1 MTKQNTSQKK
11 VTIKEAVAQLTA
23 EQSAEA
29 MALPYPVPIRI
40 VPNSGLYTYSVLTP
54 IGPQPIHQPLTPAPI
69 TTPEP
74 QIEEASELME
84 SSAISPV
91 IPLIP
96 YGELRLDVDGYY
108 PEMKASGQISGRKIS
123 PAYWI
128 ANVIRTR
135 ANTYEGG
142 VWYKE
147 GNVVLLPFTHVKIE
161 VARTLLTP
169 QSAKVTFSGGGA
181 HDTVQTFKYKSR
193 YFHPVN
199 FEFDTAEG
207 VSPVLTYNTC
217 SHPNHPAPLPCEDLS
232 IATVY
237 RRAGFDVSISGA
249 GDVVP
254 IAEAHADAKWSDAE
268 MHDAMQ
274 VHWSKF
280 ANAPQW
286 ALWTFFASLHEMGTS
301 LGGIMFDDI
310 GPNHRQGTSLFLDSF
325 IKTPPPGD
333 PAPAAWVN
341 RMIFWTACH
350 EMGHSF
356 NLAHSWQKNL
366 GVQWIPL
373 TNEPLARSFMNYP
386 YNVPGGSSAF
396 FTDFEFRFSDG
407 ELLFMRHAPFR
418 FVQQGNADW
427 FDHHGFQQANI
438 SQEPKFSLSI
448 ECAGKPEELEFLEPV
463 VVHLTLKNISDQPQL
478 VDEKLLA
485 STDRMTIIIK
495 KRGKPA
501 REFVSYAQRCWKEN
515 SIVLKPGAEMKD
527 SVFLVGRNGWDLAEP
542 GYYMVQAS
550 VDVIGEDIVSD
561 PVTVR
566 VAPPKGYEE
575 EHVAQDFFSD
585 EVGRVL
591 NFDGS
596 RLLVDANNYLRNLV
610 ERLPN
615 SRAAIHAKVALASP
629 LISAYKE
636 IEFSAETHTLKL
648 GKAKHEEAN
657 KLLAVLVEDPE
668 TSASTLGQVD
678 YDYYCDRFKSLLGE
692 VRKVARKR

>member
-1 MTKQNTSQKK
+1 MAKQNASQQK
-11 VTIKEAVAQLTA
+11 VIFQETIAKLKA
-23 EQSAEA
+23 EQYEGASFQ
-29 MALPYPVPIRI
+29 PYPIPIPWF
-40 VPNSGLYTYSVLTP
+40 VPNSGLYTYLILNP
-54 IGPQPIHQPLTPAPI
+54 IGPQPSHPPMIPTAGQGL
-69 TTPEP
+69 ED
-74 QIEEASELME
+74 ASEMIEL
-84 SSAISPV
+84 SPTLPISPFF
-91 IPLIP
+91 LNE
-96 YGELRLDVDGYY
+96 ELRLDVDGYF
-108 PEMKASGQISGRKIS
+108 PQMKASGSVSGRKIM

-128 ANVIRTR
+128 ANVKKTK
-135 ANTYEGG
+135 ANTYEGAI
-142 VWYKE
+142 WYKE
-147 GNVVLLPFTHVKIE
+147 GNVAVLPFTTVKIE
-161 VARTLLTP
+161 VARTLFSPKT
-169 QSAKVTFSGGGA
+169 AKVTFSGVGA
-181 HDTVQTFKYKSR
+181 SDKVCTFNYKSR

-207 VSPVLTYNTC
+207 VSPVLTNDTC
-217 SHPNHPAPLPCEDLS
+217 SHPNRPASLLCENLS

-237 RRAGFDVSISGA
+237 RRAGFDVTISGA

-254 IAEAHADAKWSDAE
+254 IAEAGADAKWSDAE

-274 VHWSKF
+274 IHWSKF

-286 ALWTFFASLHEMGTS
+286 ALWTFFASLHEMGPS

-310 GPNHRQGTSLFLDSF
+310 GPKHRQGTSLFVDSF
-325 IKTPPPGD
+325 IKNSPAGD
-333 PAPAAWVN
+333 PAPPAWVN

-356 NLAHSWQKNL
+356 NLAHSWQKSY

-386 YNVPGGSSAF
+386 YNVPGGTSAF
-396 FTDFEFRFSDG
+396 FSDFEFRFSDG

-438 SQEPKFSLSI
+438 SPEPKFSLSI
-448 ECAGKPEELEFLEPV
+448 ECAGNKKEFEFLEPV
-463 VVHLTLKNISDQPQL
+463 VVHLTLKNTSDQPQL
-478 VDEKLLA
+478 VDEKLLC

-501 REFVSYAQRCWKEN
+501 REFISYAQRCWKEN
-515 SIVLKPGAEMKD
+515 SVILKPGAEMKD

-542 GYYMVQAS
+542 GYYTVQAS
-550 VDVIGEDIVSD
+550 IDVFGEDIISK

-575 EHVAQDFFSD
+575 EHVAQDFFTED
-585 EVGRVL
+585 VGRVL

-596 RLLVDANNYLRNLV
+596 RYMKEANKVLHDVV
-610 ERLPN
+610 ERLPK
-615 SRAAIHAKVALASP
+615 SRATIHAKVALGNP

-636 IEFSAETHTLKL
+636 VEFLEHTHSLIL
-648 GKAKHEEAN
+648 GKAKSEEAN
-657 KLLAVLVEDPE
+657 ELLSVLLEDPRA
-668 TSASTLGQVD
+668 SASTLGQVD
-678 YDYYCDRFKSLLGE
+678 YDYYCDRFKPLLE
-692 VRKVARKR
+692 EARKGARKR